1 MSLSTESV
9 AKSDLLNKLIE
20 AAPFFH
26 SLFPIDC
33 TITVTDT
40 ERFLSET
47 CCEELQFQ
55 DHVGMEIPEVSGIR
69 KALSTGNYQTTELPA
84 EVYGIPVK
92 TISLPVKN
100 EDNRVIGCLGLAM
113 SMKNQKKLQDSIH
126 SLSAAS
132 EQIMAST
139 EELASAA
146 MELNEGISLAD
157 TLQTEMAKQVER
169 TEELL
174 NFIKD
179 IANNSNILGINAAI
193 EAARAGE
200 QGKGFGI
207 IASEIR
213 RMADNSANSVEE
225 ITTLIKDM
233 QQKMSQISKEI
244 QKVFQ
249 FSQQQASASQEIAS
263 AIEGLNSLI
272 VGLESISKII

>member
-1 MSLSTESV
+1 MSLSTEGV
-9 AKSDLLNKLIE
+9 ERPELLDKLIE
-20 AAPFFH
+20 AASFFH
-26 SLFPIDC
+26 NLFPIDC

-40 ERFLSET
+40 ERFLSQD

-55 DHVGMEIPEVSGIR
+55 SHIGMEIPEVSGIR
-69 KALSTGNYQTTELPA
+69 RAMATGIVQTTELPE

-92 TISLPVKN
+92 TISLPVK
-100 EDNRVIGCLGLAM
+100 DKANRVIGCLGLAM
-113 SMKNQKKLQDSIH
+113 SLANQSKLENAIQ
-126 SLSAAS
+126 SLSVAG
-132 EQIMAST
+132 EEIVAST

-146 MELNEGISLAD
+146 TELNEGISLAD
-157 TLQTEMAKQVER
+157 TLQTEMAQQVER

-174 NFIKD
+174 NFIKG

-213 RMADNSANSVEE
+213 RMADSSANSVEE
-225 ITTLIKDM
+225 IATLTKDM
-233 QQKMSQISKEI
+233 QHKMSQISKEI

-249 FSQQQASASQEIAS
+249 FSQQQAAASQEIAS
-263 AIEGLNSLI
+263 AIQGLNSLI
-272 VGLESISKII
+272 TDLESICKII